1 MPNQQE
7 RDETLALQITEIR
20 LQLGRV
26 VSHIDSEANNRLST
40 HSALDKLNECLFGD
54 GDKVGL
60 IGKVNQLL
68 DENKDR
74 KMLQRIILTAV
85 IGVAVTQFWQLFVKH
100 S

>member
-26 VSHIDSEANNRLST
+26 VSHIDSEADNRLST
-40 HSALDKLNECLFGD
+40 HRSLDKLNDCLFGD

-68 DENKDR
+68 DAHADR
-74 KMLQRIILTAV
+74 KKLQSIILTVV
-85 IGVAVTQFWQLFVKH
+85 IGLAVTQIWQLFLRKP
-100 S
+100 